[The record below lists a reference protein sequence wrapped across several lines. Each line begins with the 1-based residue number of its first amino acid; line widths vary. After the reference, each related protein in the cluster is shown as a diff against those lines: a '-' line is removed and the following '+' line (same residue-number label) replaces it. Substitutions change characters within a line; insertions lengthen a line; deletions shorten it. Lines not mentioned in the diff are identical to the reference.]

1 MNHYSDE
8 DLERALFSLEL
19 EEPPA
24 DLRGRILAAT
34 CYRTPV
40 IFKQWELV
48 LLGAGLA
55 VVAWMAFAIV
65 TGGLPS
71 LAGNIQDGIQTVGK
85 ALSNTVTLSWIA
97 AGGAVAVWLSLWANP
112 SQLVSRKIARR

>member
-1 MNHYSDE
+1 MNRVSDE
-8 DLERALFSLEL
+8 DLERALFALDL

-24 DLRGRILAAT
+24 DLRGSILAAT
-34 CYRTPV
+34 VYRAPV

-55 VVAWMAFAIV
+55 VIAWMAFAIV
-65 TGGLPS
+65 TGGLPAI
-71 LAGNIQDGIQTVGK
+71 AGNIQDALQTVGK
-85 ALSNTVTLSWIA
+85 ALGNTVTLSWIA

-112 SQLVSRKIARR
+112 TQVVSRKIARR

>member
-1 MNHYSDE
+1 MNDFSDE
-8 DLERALFSLEL
+8 DLERALFALDL

-24 DLRGRILAAT
+24 DLRGSILAAT
-34 CYRTPV
+34 VYRAPV

-48 LLGAGLA
+48 LLGAGVAVLA
-55 VVAWMAFAIV
+55 WVAFAIV

-71 LAGNIQDGIQTVGK
+71 LAGNLQAGLQTVGS
-85 ALSNTVTLSWIA
+85 ALSNMLTLSWIA

>member
-1 MNHYSDE
+1 MNNFSDE
-8 DLERALFSLEL
+8 DLERALFALDL

-24 DLRGRILAAT
+24 DLRGSILAAT
-34 CYRTPV
+34 VYRAPV

-48 LLGAGLA
+48 LLGAGVAVLA
-55 VVAWMAFAIV
+55 WVAFAIV

-71 LAGNIQDGIQTVGK
+71 LAGNLQAGLQTVGS
-85 ALSNTVTLSWIA
+85 ALSNMLTLSWIA

-112 SQLVSRKIARR
+112 PQLVSRKIARR

>member
-1 MNHYSDE
+1 MNNFSDE
-8 DLERALFSLEL
+8 DLERALFALDLEQ
-19 EEPPA
+19 PPA
-24 DLRGRILAAT
+24 DLRGSILAAT
-34 CYRTPV
+34 VYRAPV

-48 LLGAGLA
+48 LLGATLA
-55 VVAWMAFAIV
+55 VIAWIAFAIV

-71 LAGNIQDGIQTVGK
+71 LAGNIQDGVQTIGK

-112 SQLVSRKIARR
+112 TQLVSRKIARR